1 MSSAGDLTSLLKRTA
16 LTDHEEIL
24 RAANAALKASK
35 NDTTARH
42 ARIVALLKLDRF
54 SDALRAFDE
63 AGDTLKEK
71 AALEYAYALYKAGEL
86 AKAEDVAKA
95 AGAGRGMLHVLA
107 QTRYRLEKFSDAK
120 ALYERLAQ
128 GEEARNEEN
137 DLRINAGA
145 VDAQLEWKGDGYLV
159 SKKRPAR
166 EDLESFEGAYNAA
179 CGAIARG
186 EMGQAE
192 VLLKRAKDLC
202 AASEDLPEQE
212 KAAEILPIVVQHAY
226 VLERMGKG
234 DDARKLMES
243 VSFRDMP
250 DPTSRHIAHV
260 NSLAI
265 SGMDNPF
272 IAHRIFHSSPTSDK
286 NDLPF
291 AFQTSILRQDDHAID
306 LLALKF
312 PGVVRSTSMYLS
324 SQPAPSAS
332 ASVNTV
338 SVLNAAAHARSEAGK
353 PGLKAILPILEQRP
367 NDVGLLLTVVH
378 LYLLT
383 NNHGSAIALME
394 KFLSH
399 LEQSTNPADADVR
412 FAPGLVGT
420 MVSLYA
426 LQSRKNHIRT
436 ELAKAA
442 KYWRSKRKPGD
453 SGSIQHAS
461 LLKAAGSVLLESAD
475 PDDMKTA
482 TSIFSDL
489 HAADPNDRASAAG
502 LVAALSVTAPS
513 KITPSLLKS
522 LPQASHLTSN
532 IDASA
537 LEDAGVAFPVT
548 PSTAKT
554 ETGKKRP
561 NDDDQAAPMKKKK
574 VRPSRMP
581 KDFEEGKKMDPERW
595 LPMRDRSYWRPKGK
609 KGKKKAEG
617 LTQGGV
623 VEDEAMARA
632 GSGAGTPSGGGS
644 AGGGANKKK
653 KKGKR

>member
-1 MSSAGDLTSLLKRTA
+1 MSSAGNLTSLLQRTS

-24 RAANAALKASK
+24 RAANAALKTSK
-35 NDTTARH
+35 NDPTARH

-71 AALEYAYALYKAGEL
+71 APLEYAYVLYKAGEL
-86 AKAEDVAKA
+86 AKAEEVAEA

-107 QTRYRLEKFSDAK
+107 QTRYRLEKFADAK
-120 ALYERLAQ
+120 ALYNRLAQ
-128 GEEARNEEN
+128 GEEARNEVN
-137 DLRINAGA
+137 DLRINGSA
-145 VDAQLEWKGDGYLV
+145 VDAQLEWRGHGYLV
-159 SKKRPAR
+159 SKKRPGR

-179 CGAIARG
+179 CGSISRG

-192 VLLKRAKDLC
+192 VLLRRAKDLC
-202 AASEDLPEQE
+202 AVSEDLSEQD

-226 VLERMGKG
+226 VLERLGKG
-234 DDARKLMES
+234 EDARKLMES
-243 VSFRDMP
+243 IRFEDIP

-265 SGMDNPF
+265 SGTENPF
-272 IAHRIFHSSPTSDK
+272 IAHRIFHSTPTSDK
-286 NDLPF
+286 SDLPF
-291 AFQTSILRQDDHAID
+291 TFQTSTLLQDEYAID
-306 LLALKF
+306 LLAFKF
-312 PGVVRSTSMYLS
+312 PGVARSTSAYLS

-338 SVLNAAAHARSEAGK
+338 SVLNAAAQARSEDGK
-353 PGLKAILPILEQRP
+353 AGLKAILPLLEQRP

-383 NNHGSAIALME
+383 NNHGSAIALIE
-394 KFLSH
+394 KFFSH
-399 LEQSTNPADADVR
+399 LEQSTKPADADVR

-420 MVSLYA
+420 LISLYA
-426 LQSRKNHIRT
+426 LQSRKTHIRT

-442 KYWRSKRKPGD
+442 EYWRSKRKPGD
-453 SGSIQHAS
+453 SGPLQHAS
-461 LLKAAGSVLLESAD
+461 LLKAAGSALLASTN
-475 PDDMKTA
+475 PDDIKTA
-482 TSIFSDL
+482 ASIFSDL
-489 HAADPNDRASAAG
+489 HTADPNDRVSTAG
-502 LVAALSVTAPS
+502 LVAALSVTAPTQ
-513 KITPSLLKS
+513 ITPSLLQS

-532 IDASA
+532 IDAAA
-537 LEDAGVAFPVT
+537 LEDAGVAIPVA
-548 PSTAKT
+548 PSTSMSEAT
-554 ETGKKRP
+554 KKRP
-561 NDDDQAAPMKKKK
+561 NDDDQAASNKKKK
-574 VRPSRMP
+574 IRPSRMP

-623 VEDEAMARA
+623 VEDETIARP
-632 GSGAGTPSGGGS
+632 GSGAGAPLGGS
-644 AGGGANKKK
+644 AGGGASKKK